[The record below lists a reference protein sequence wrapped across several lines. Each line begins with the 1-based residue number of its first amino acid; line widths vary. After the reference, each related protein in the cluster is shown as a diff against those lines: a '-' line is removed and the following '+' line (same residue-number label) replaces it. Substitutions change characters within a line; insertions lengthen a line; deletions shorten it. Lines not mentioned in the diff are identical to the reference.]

1 MGRER
6 NEVDGIGEAC
16 TWCGDYG
23 FTVHRRKGRRYPYPC
38 PVCDGGESATV
49 LDAQRALTEHGD
61 ELRTTYVH

>member
-6 NEVDGIGEAC
+6 DEVDGIGKTCARCE
-16 TWCGDYG
+16 DYG

-49 LDAQRALTEHGD
+49 LDAQRALAEHGD